1 MLSTKRLVVA
11 TVTGFITGFICLA
24 FASSGPQ
31 SLPAPVAYQI
41 IFTRGLAGF
50 AIGISVF
57 RIQWAIHG
65 AVLGLLFSLPLAFS
79 NLMAPDN
86 PEFSRS
92 SMFFASLVM
101 GLIYG
106 VLIEFVTTVLF
117 KAKIPAEVKAGLK

>member
-1 MLSTKRLVVA
+1 MSSTTRVIVA
-11 TVTGFITGFICLA
+11 TVMGFATGFICLA

-41 IFTRGLAGF
+41 VFTRALAGF

-57 RIQWAIHG
+57 RINWLIHG

-79 NLMAPDN
+79 NLMAPEN

-92 SMFFASLVM
+92 SMFFASLIM

-106 VLIEFVTTVLF
+106 VLIEFVTSVLF
-117 KAKIPAEVKAGLK
+117 KAKIA